1 MPVEFLSD
9 EQADAYGR
17 FTGSPTQEQLERF
30 FWLNDADRERV
41 GRRRQETTTL
51 GFAVQVGTVRFL
63 GTFLDDP
70 VDVPWAV
77 VAFVG
82 GQLGRP
88 ARGACRWRKPAPV
101 RCRRAAGDKAEHAGP
116 ELKVGSPFTSTSDTT
131 SMDATLGE
139 REVIGGVSR

>member
-70 VDVPWAV
+70 VDGA
-77 VAFVG
+77 VG
-82 GQLGRP
+82 GGGLRGRP
-88 ARGACRWRKPAPV
+88 AREACTRRLPMAQACASPMS
-101 RCRRAAGDKAEHAGP
+101 RSCR
-116 ELKVGSPFTSTSDTT
+116 
-131 SMDATLGE
+131 
-139 REVIGGVSR
+139 